1 MGQENRMAGP
11 RAPTTRRFSR
21 ITFSCPGLLDL
32 KVARAECEVRD
43 VSLKGALVEVVGLDV
58 AAGQT
63 CTLAIRLGDGDTVIR
78 MDGEVAHVNG
88 RRVGIKADEMDLESI
103 EHLRRLVEVNLGNE
117 DVLHRELA
125 ALVAERDW

>member
-1 MGQENRMAGP
+1 
-11 RAPTTRRFSR
+11 
-21 ITFSCPGLLDL
+21 
-32 KVARAECEVRD
+32 VARAECEVRD